1 MGSYRFVTLDAFTST
16 PFAGNPCAVIPE
28 AAGLTDDEMQK
39 IARETNAPET
49 AFIFPSEQAD
59 FRVRYYTP
67 RSEIPFAGH
76 PTIATVFL
84 LAQEG
89 RVPLVEPV
97 TRLTLEFN
105 IGVLP
110 VEVQVS
116 GGRPVMATMTQQLP
130 TFGKIVSTEET
141 AACFGVPLA
150 GLRGGCPVQVV
161 STGTPFLM
169 VPVANR
175 QVLERLRMD
184 SERLAALLA
193 DAGVSAAYVFSLGGY
208 GPLADTHARLMDPKN
223 PGEDPFTGSAA
234 GAMGAYLVQYALR
247 PAGPMHAEQG
257 HFVDRPGLGVVD
269 VTQENGRITAVRVSG
284 PAVKVMEGQIYMKPA
299 GGRD

>member
-97 TRLTLEFN
+97 TRLTVEFN

-110 VEVQVS
+110 CFVAYPLLY
-116 GGRPVMATMTQQLP
+116 RP
-130 TFGKIVSTEET
+130 
-141 AACFGVPLA
+141 
-150 GLRGGCPVQVV
+150 
-161 STGTPFLM
+161 
-169 VPVANR
+169 
-175 QVLERLRMD
+175 
-184 SERLAALLA
+184 
-193 DAGVSAAYVFSLGGY
+193 
-208 GPLADTHARLMDPKN
+208 
-223 PGEDPFTGSAA
+223 
-234 GAMGAYLVQYALR
+234 
-247 PAGPMHAEQG
+247 
-257 HFVDRPGLGVVD
+257 
-269 VTQENGRITAVRVSG
+269 
-284 PAVKVMEGQIYMKPA
+284 
-299 GGRD
+299 